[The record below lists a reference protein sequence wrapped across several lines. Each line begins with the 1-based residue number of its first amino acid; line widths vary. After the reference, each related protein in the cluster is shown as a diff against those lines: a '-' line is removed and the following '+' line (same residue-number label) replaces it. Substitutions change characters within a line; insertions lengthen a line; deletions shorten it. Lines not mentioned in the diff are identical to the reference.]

1 MVAFLYL
8 PAVTVVF
15 ERAIVPEVVMG
26 PPVSPVPV
34 LTVVTVPVADVA
46 GSVLVMVKLPF
57 DPETAIPG
65 PAFSEMTPVLVT
77 VTMPPT
83 LADTKMPEPGKMLVI
98 PPPPLPPALMV
109 PVMLLMY
116 RPEPTTTGPRAP

>member
-1 MVAFLYL
+1 VPGA
-8 PAVTVVF
+8 TVVL

-26 PPVSPVPV
+26 PPVNPIPV

-46 GSVLVMVKLPF
+46 GSVLVMVKEP
-57 DPETAIPG
+57 PTPPVMPIPG